1 MTMTRAVNLTL
12 RTAEYIG
19 AFGLIGVI
27 VYVVVMFSRI
37 TYMCLAYPV

>member
-1 MTMTRAVNLTL
+1 MTRAVNLTL

-27 VYVVVMFSRI
+27 VYVVLRGGK
-37 TYMCLAYPV
+37 